1 MVSNWSLPAAARQIV
16 RAKWVAPNG
25 PGVGLSAARAVYS
38 AGRSPAR
45 PPPLP
50 PPPTPSHEPAHA
62 DPTPPGPYAAFGH
75 ALFRRYLAGAVLMA
89 LGTSAQTLAIQWEM
103 YVRTDSAWSLGMV
116 GLVQA
121 IPMLTLTLPAGYLAD
136 VFDRRWLMILSM
148 IGTSLTSLA
157 LAWSSH
163 VGGSDAAMYGLLFL
177 DSAFLRLGWP
187 ARSALLPLL
196 VPRRDFENAVKWRSS
211 FGQVSQVVGPALGG
225 FILAWSLPATYLFS
239 AGSTLVFA
247 ALLLTMKI
255 QAQQRNARGHMFR
268 QIGEGLAFVWS
279 QKLLLGAI
287 SLDLFAVLLG
297 GAVYLLPI
305 FVKDIID
312 VSAVGLTP
320 EQALGWLRSAP
331 AAGALLMALIL
342 AHLPPLRRAGRTM
355 LAAFFGFGLAT
366 IVFGFSTAFW
376 LSLVMLFLTG
386 AFDMVSVVVRQTLIQ
401 LVTPDDKRGRV
412 SAVSA
417 VFISSSNELGGFE
430 SGAVAAWLGPV
441 VSVVSGGVGT
451 LAVVLAWAGLFP
463 ALRTFGRLDSATP
476 QPPPVAP
483 TPPAV
488 PSGET
493 ANQA

>member
-1 MVSNWSLPAAARQIV
+1 MPD
-16 RAKWVAPNG
+16 
-25 PGVGLSAARAVYS
+25 
-38 AGRSPAR
+38 
-45 PPPLP
+45 PLP
-50 PPPTPSHEPAHA
+50 PETDPAAVDPAAEPGA
-62 DPTPPGPYAAFGH
+62 YAAFRH
-75 ALFRRYLAGAVLMA
+75 AMFRRYLTGAVLMA

-103 YVRTDSAWSLGMV
+103 YIRTDSAWSLGLV

-136 VFDRRWLMILSM
+136 VFDRRKLMLLSM
-148 IGTSLTSLA
+148 LGTSATSLA

-163 VGGSDAAMYGLLFL
+163 AEASNTVMYALLFL

-196 VPRRDFENAVKWRSS
+196 VPRHDFENAVKWRSS
-211 FGQVSQVVGPALGG
+211 FGQVSQVVGPAMGG

-239 AGSTLVFA
+239 AASTLVFA
-247 ALLLTMKI
+247 ALLTTM
-255 QAQQRNARGHMFR
+255 QTRAQQRNARGHMFR
-268 QIGEGLAFVWS
+268 QIGEGLQFVWS

-305 FVKDIID
+305 FVREIID

-331 AAGALLMALIL
+331 AAGALLMALVL
-342 AHLPPLRRAGRTM
+342 AHLPPLRHAGRTM
-355 LAAFFGFGLAT
+355 LAAFFAFGAAT
-366 IVFGFSTAFW
+366 IVFGLSTAFW

-430 SGAVAAWLGPV
+430 SGAVAALLGPV
-441 VSVVSGGVGT
+441 FSVVSGGVGT
-451 LAVVLAWAGLFP
+451 LAVVLAWSGLFP
-463 ALRTFGRLDSATP
+463 ALRKFGRLDSATE
-476 QPPPVAP
+476 AG
-483 TPPAV
+483 
-488 PSGET
+488 S
-493 ANQA
+493 